1 MLYGQRGQGTG
12 RMPGF
17 GDNPNT
23 DEPEDGMFTEEMLD
37 AITRYER
44 SLGGFAQGTGTPPAT
59 TTTTTPR
66 SPERCCT
73 WSRASRGTPSC
84 AASWP
89 SWSGSWS

>member
-1 MLYGQRGQGTG
+1 MPRQFLNSDALKGFLASGTEYGVLYGQRGQGTG

-44 SLGGFAQGTGTPPAT
+44 SLGGFAQGTRHAPRHHDT
-59 TTTTTPR
+59 TTTEEP
-66 SPERCCT
+66 
-73 WSRASRGTPSC
+73 
-84 AASWP
+84 
-89 SWSGSWS
+89 